1 MKAMLRPGLALYG
14 LAPEFDPEFE
24 GGEPA
29 SLVAAHRRLQPV
41 LTWKTQVVGVRD
53 DRGGRCGGLQRDLC
67 GDGADDSWRCWRWAM
82 PMGSIGKLGNRFSVL
97 VRGQRAPLVGRI
109 SMDQAV
115 IDVTEIAGVEAG
127 DEVVLLGAQGAET
140 ISAFDH
146 ARAGETIPWEVF
158 TRIGARV
165 ARVSCRTGWRFVQR
179 C

>member
-1 MKAMLRPGLALYG
+1 MLRPGLALYG

-41 LTWKTQVVGVRD
+41 LTWKTKVVGVRD
-53 DRGGRCGGLQRDLC
+53 DRGGRGGGLQRDVC
-67 GDGADDSWRCWRWAM
+67 GDGTDEAGVARGGLCRRARSQ
-82 PMGSIGKLGNRFSVL
+82 LGNRFSVL

-115 IDVTEIAGVEAG
+115 IDVTEIDGVEAG

-146 ARAGETIPWEVF
+146 AQVRRRRFRGRCLRGSE
-158 TRIGARV
+158 R
-165 ARVSCRTGWRFVQR
+165 GWRG
-179 C
+179 